1 MGKYLV
7 QKSGPLGGVVEV
19 STSKNST
26 LPILAACLLTGDEVR
41 LKKLPKLSDVEI
53 MCELLRS
60 IGAHVETQGEE
71 TIIRCDTITSREP
84 PDELVQ
90 RMRASFLLMGP
101 LLARF
106 GRARVPLPGGCEIGT
121 RPVDL
126 HLKGFAALGSHI
138 DTHHGALTAEGAV
151 LRGTTI
157 YLDYPSVGGTE
168 NIIMAAALAQ
178 GETVLINAAREPEI
192 VDLADF
198 LNAMGGQVQGAG
210 SDTLRITGVPRL
222 HGCVHTP
229 ISDRIEAGT
238 LMVAAA
244 LTAGDITLTRAIP
257 EHLRPISA
265 KLREGGADVWEE
277 AGSIRVR
284 GAWRAEAVDIKTM
297 PWPGFPTDLQ
307 PQAMVLCALSKGTS
321 LVTETVFENR
331 FHHVPELNRMGA
343 EIRIKERCAVIE
355 GCSKLY
361 GAAVRASDLRA
372 GAALLLAG
380 LVADGETTVSGSE
393 HIDRGY
399 EDIAGKLQ
407 ALGAVVRRISGDCDA

>member
-41 LKKLPKLSDVEI
+41 LRKLPKLSDVEI

-71 TIIRCDTITSREP
+71 TIVRCDAITSREP

-126 HLKGFAALGSHI
+126 HLKGFTALGSHI

-168 NIIMAAALAQ
+168 NIIMAATLAQ

-222 HGCVHTP
+222 HGCTYTP

-244 LTAGDITLTRAIP
+244 LTAGDVTLTRAIP

-277 AGSIRVR
+277 EGSIRVR

-331 FHHVPELNRMGA
+331 FHHVSELNRMGA
-343 EIRIKERCAVIE
+343 DIRIKERCAVID
-355 GCSKLY
+355 GCGKLY

-399 EDIAGKLQ
+399 EDIAGKLR
-407 ALGAVVRRISGDCDA
+407 ALGAVVRRISSDCDA